1 MPARMSGRN
10 SSPGSRK
17 SSWRDSDRKIAFGA
31 MPMLWKKLVVTIWNP
46 MIGKQ
51 RKTMRIPS
59 AASRISSSS
68 VVKTA
73 TAQWGSSSPSRNP
86 SEVTQ
91 VAPMTVSLSTCIRR
105 SYCRAPKL

>member
-59 AASRISSSS
+59 AASRIS
-68 VVKTA
+68 
-73 TAQWGSSSPSRNP
+73 P
-86 SEVTQ
+86 
-91 VAPMTVSLSTCIRR
+91 RR
-105 SYCRAPKL
+105 S